1 MHYESELIEATI
13 EKRYKR
19 FLSDITLKN
28 GEQVTAHVPNT
39 GSMKTCW
46 EPGWKAYLS
55 KSQNPKRK
63 LPYTLELTHNGESF
77 ISLNT
82 SATNK
87 IVKEALEK
95 GLIKELKEF
104 DQILP
109 EQKIFDSRIDFM
121 LKNASEKAFVEV
133 KNVTLKQEK
142 GVASFPDAVTTRGQ
156 KHLRDLIKIKEQGD
170 RAVMLYVI
178 NRSDVSR
185 FVVAKQIDPTYAKL
199 LKEAEQKGVE
209 ILTYQ
214 TKISPQEIII
224 SKKIP
229 YSL

>member
-13 EKRYKR
+13 EKRQKR